1 MGPLFPEG
9 ELDVV
14 IDSRNSN
21 KMAAV
26 YTVHTSL
33 IRIFNCLSFPNF
45 TLKNL
50 LKVAGR
56 HFLLRYKLIVH
67 H

>member
-1 MGPLFPEG
+1 MSGETINKQSSRLMVDGALFPEG

-21 KMAAV
+21 KMAAI

-33 IRIFNCLSFPNF
+33 IRILNCLSFPNL
-45 TLKNL
+45 TLKT
-50 LKVAGR
+50 
-56 HFLLRYKLIVH
+56 Y
-67 H
+67 